1 MKNNFK
7 SLTNHKNQINYLSTL
22 TDGRLISYSYD
33 KSLNIYKKDT

>member
-7 SLTNHKNQINYLSTL
+7 ILNHKSQINYLSTL